1 MANATEI
8 ANAYVALTVR
18 APGIKRDT
26 EQMLGS
32 SGVGGVFDRAGT
44 DFGQRMTSSINKVF
58 KVGAIA
64 LGGALAAGIG
74 TALVKGFQRLDA
86 IDTAQAK
93 LRGLGH
99 DAGTVTT
106 IMQNAL
112 ASVKGTAFGLGDAA
126 TVAAQAVAAG
136 IKPGQ
141 NLEGVL
147 KTVANAAAAAGTDL
161 GDMGSIFSKAM
172 TQANGIQNDVIG
184 QLADKGIPI
193 YQELAKVLGVTAG
206 EVFKLAS
213 DGKINFDQFAQA
225 AQAATGTVASEM
237 GTTWSGMWNNALA
250 AAGRFGEKLL
260 SGVFPQLK
268 GGLGNLTGWLDSIG
282 PAAEEMGAR
291 LGAVISEVFPKLI
304 DGFMLAGEVV
314 RDVFGWMKAN
324 SDWLVPLA
332 VALGTFVAGI
342 YAWVT
347 ATNIAKAAQV
357 GLNAVMSA
365 NPIMLIVTA
374 IGALVAGLVWFFT
387 QTELGKDIWAN
398 FTQFLGEAWT
408 NITGF
413 FISAW
418 ENVIQPVFKAIGDI
432 ATWLYESVLKPV
444 FDGIST
450 VVGFVAGM
458 FKLQFDLIVNAF
470 RLVGAIANWL
480 WGNAIQPAF
489 EAIGAVV
496 SWLWTTILQPYING
510 WAALFKWLWETVLSP
525 VFGFIGAAVQAIGAA
540 FDWLFKNVVQPVWAG
555 ISNAIKS
562 AWDWINTYVFAPF
575 KIGID
580 LIGQA
585 FANTAKAIGTA
596 WEGIKK
602 AAAVPINFVLDT
614 VWNNGLRSFWNDM
627 VGTLGL
633 SDMKLPKAPLVKFAS
648 GGVMPGYTPGR
659 DVHQFWSPT
668 AGGLA
673 LSGGEAIMR
682 PEFTRLVGGPA
693 GVDALNAAARN
704 GKLPIGDGEGNFFG
718 DAWDAI
724 SKAASVAWEFL
735 SNPAQAIKSHV
746 IDGIIRPMMGEQNIF
761 GKTVGGLAEKTVMG
775 FVDLFKA
782 AAPKGVG
789 TKGMG
794 WEAMW
799 SVVRSQV
806 PGAVMTSNFRPGAKT
821 VNGGQS
827 YHSLGRAIDIV
838 PASMATFDAVA
849 KLFPNASE
857 LIYTPAGNRQLQNG
871 KPFAGWSEAVKKQ
884 HYNHVHLA
892 MAQGGVVPKLYDQGG
907 WLPHGGMGVNLT
919 GKPEAV
925 LTPDESAA
933 LRGGL
938 SGIRPGDR
946 VVFEIE
952 GMPLTAVAKRVI
964 GAKSTADA
972 VAFSS
977 GRTSA

>member
-1 MANATEI
+1 MAGVEI
-8 ANAYVALTVR
+8 AQAYIQLQPKFTGVKGEISSALGASDVQSAVA
-18 APGIKRDT
+18 
-26 EQMLGS
+26 QSGS
-32 SGVGGVFDRAGT
+32 SMGDKLLAGLGKTLKVGALAVGGV
-44 DFGQRMTSSINKVF
+44 
-58 KVGAIA
+58 
-64 LGGALAAGIG
+64 LAAGIG
-74 TALVKGFQRLDA
+74 TALVKGFDRMKA
-86 IDTAQAK
+86 IDEARAK
-93 LRGLGH
+93 LTGLGN
-99 DAGTVTT
+99 DTKTVDT
-106 IMQNAL
+106 IMKNAL
-112 ASVKGTAFGLGDAA
+112 ASVKGTAFGLGAAA

-136 IKPGQ
+136 IKPGRD
-141 NLEGVL
+141 LEGVL
-147 KTVANAAAAAGTDL
+147 KSVANSAAAAGTDL
-161 GDMGSIFSKAM
+161 GDMGSIYAKVASLGKA
-172 TQANGIQNDVIG
+172 QNDVL
-184 QLADKGIPI
+184 QQVADRGIPI
-193 YQELAKVLGVTAG
+193 YATLSKQLGVTTD
-206 EVFKLAS
+206 EVFKMAS
-213 DGKINFDQFAQA
+213 AGKIGFAEFEQA
-225 AQAATGTVASEM
+225 MTTASGTVAAEM
-237 GTTWSGMWNNALA
+237 GSTFTGRFDNMMAAL
-250 AAGRFGEKLL
+250 GRFGEGIL
-260 SGVFPQLK
+260 SGIFPKMKDGLSGLTDALDNMMPTAK
-268 GGLGNLTGWLDSIG
+268 SIGDVLGNIVGFIVENVNWLGPLAGGL
-282 PAAEEMGAR
+282 AAGTAAMWAFNV
-291 LGAVISEVFPKLI
+291 A
-304 DGFMLAGEVV
+304 
-314 RDVFGWMKAN
+314 AN
-324 SDWLVPLA
+324 
-332 VALGTFVAGI
+332 
-342 YAWVT
+342 
-347 ATNIAKAAQV
+347 
-357 GLNAVMSA
+357 A
-365 NPIMLIVTA
+365 NPIGLIITA
-374 IGALVAGLVWFFT
+374 IGLLVGAVVALVANWDKVMAWIA
-387 QTELGKDIWAN
+387 QELPWLAEAWAN
-398 FTQFLGEAWT
+398 VVSFVTTIWQEFTQFLGEAWT

-413 FISAW
+413 FTSAW
-418 ENVIQPVFKAIGDI
+418 EDVIQPVFKAIGDI
-432 ATWLYESVLKPV
+432 ATWLYENVLKPV

-480 WGNAIQPAF
+480 WVNAIQPAF
-489 EAIGAVV
+489 QAIGAVV
-496 SWLWTTILQPYING
+496 SWLWTTIIQPYING
-510 WAALFKWLWETVLSP
+510 WATLFKWLWETVLSP
-525 VFGFIGAAVQAIGAA
+525 VFGFIGSAVQAIGAA
-540 FDWLFKNVVQPVWAG
+540 FDWLFKNVVQPVWSG

-562 AWDWINTYVFAPF
+562 AWDWINTYVFTPF

-596 WEGIKK
+596 WDGIKQ

-633 SDMKLPKAPLVKFAS
+633 ADMKLPKAPLVKFAS

-704 GKLPIGDGEGNFFG
+704 GRLPIGDGEGNFFG

-746 IDGIIRPMMGEQNIF
+746 IDGIIRPMMGDQNIF

-775 FVDLFKA
+775 FVDLFKQ

-799 SVVRSQV
+799 NVVRSQV
-806 PGAVMTSNFRPGAKT
+806 PGAVKTSDFRPGAKT

-871 KPFAGWSEAVKKQ
+871 KPFAGWSDAVKKQ

-892 MAQGGVVPKLYDQGG
+892 MASGGVVPKLYDQGG
-907 WLPHGGMGVNLT
+907 WLPHGGMGLNLT